1 MSQLRLN
8 PLTGRWVVIAARR
21 ADRPGQLVSPQVPV
35 EVTPVRPCPFCPGH
49 EDETLP
55 PIETYGRNGEWVVR
69 AVPNRYPAF
78 EGDRYL
84 QVHNLGPVFTQAAA
98 SGAHEVLV
106 FTRDHDQAWADLDDA
121 QVAVTMAAIRDRVE
135 DHAQRRAIRYTQVIV
150 NHGREAGASLHHA
163 HAQLVGLPFVPGEI
177 AEEEAG
183 FRRFEG
189 SCVLCTT
196 VEAED
201 DARHRVVLEDDQ
213 VLVVAPYWAGAP
225 FEMLVLPREHGAHLG
240 DAQPQ
245 DVTAVGRAIRTCLG
259 RLRTLLGDVSYN
271 LVFHTAP
278 HHHVGPFHW
287 HVHLVPRLTSVPGF
301 EQGTG
306 VAINIVPPEQAA
318 QQLRSPAEAAPAAT

>member
-8 PLTGRWVVIAARR
+8 PLTGRWVVIAASR

-183 FRRFEG
+183 FNRFG
-189 SCVLCTT
+189 GPCLLCTT
-196 VEAED
+196 IEAEL
-201 DARHRVVLEDDQ
+201 DARHRVVLADERVV
-213 VLVVAPYWAGAP
+213 VLCPYWSGTP
-225 FEMLVLPREHGAHLG
+225 YELLVLPRDHQAHITGA
-240 DAQPQ
+240 APR
-245 DVTAVGRAIRTCLG
+245 DVTAVGKA
-259 RLRTLLGDVSYN
+259 LRTALTKLRTSLGPTSYN
-271 LVFHTAP
+271 VVFHTAP
-278 HHHVGPFHW
+278 HHLDDPFHW
-287 HVHLVPRLTSVPGF
+287 HVHVWPRVTSVAGF

-306 VAINIVPPEQAA
+306 VMINILAPELAA
-318 QQLRSPAEAAPAAT
+318 QHLSVVG